1 MAEED
6 DPRDGAEP
14 RNVEAV
20 DAEALEEDDK
30 NPTLKPP
37 LKKANRS

>member
-1 MAEED
+1 VAKED
-6 DPRDGAEP
+6 DRRDGAEL

-30 NPTLKPP
+30 LRDTPHTHY
-37 LKKANRS
+37 